1 MAITSWGHFMAFV
14 NESQKEMEYFQY
26 FKYSIAE
33 NYTEAMEIF
42 YIGIL
47 FILYGYYSGETLIKR
62 VPLIKTNL
70 MSMTIYDRIFYFS
83 LVLMIFP
90 NLLPI
95 PSALVRII
103 TMLPQ
108 VGMFI
113 FNIIGIKYKINR
125 FKLYSIVLLAITVV
139 INLFTSYLR
148 FTIIAPIFLYIISY
162 IVSEKK
168 ITYLYSIRSLPVY
181 IALIFFSVSFSKL
194 GSLRSQYEMTWEQK
208 LEVLMDFKTSDDKKV
223 SQDEFEEENKKQT
236 ILSRSTVINQLTQL
250 VKVKKED
257 GFYYG
262 ETMLYLTY
270 VFIPRFLWPEKPI
283 IQQGAWFAERIGLAY
298 RNEAGFVNNSINM
311 TIYGEAYLNFGYLG
325 IVLICFLFGYFLNFL
340 WKSSG
345 EMNNYFNLL
354 GMGFS
359 LYLIGYATFQLGSD
373 LQIVITFLSV
383 YLTFLAF
390 GYILREIFN

>member
-1 MAITSWGHFMAFV
+1 MAITSWGHFMAFL

-47 FILYGYYSGETLIKR
+47 FILWGYYSGETLIKR
-62 VPLIKTNL
+62 VPPIKTNL
-70 MSMTIYDRIFYFS
+70 MSITIYDRIFYLS
-83 LVLMIFP
+83 LVLLLFP

-95 PSALVRII
+95 PSALIRVF

-108 VGMFI
+108 IGMFI
-113 FNIIGIKYKINR
+113 FNIIGLKYKINR
-125 FKLYSIVLLAITVV
+125 FRIYSIALLAITVV
-139 INLFTSYLR
+139 LNLFSSYLR
-148 FTIIAPIFLYIISY
+148 FAIIAPILLYIISY

-168 ITYLYSIRSLPVY
+168 ITYLHSIRSLPIYV
-181 IALIFFSVSFSKL
+181 ALIFFSISFSKL
-194 GSLRSQYEMTWEQK
+194 GNLRTQYDMAWEQK
-208 LEVLMDFKTSDDKKV
+208 LEVLMDFKSSDEKKL
-223 SQDEFEEENKKQT
+223 SQDEFEEESKKQT

-250 VKVKKED
+250 VKVRKED

-298 RNEAGFVNNSINM
+298 RNDAGYVNNSINM
-311 TIYGEAYLNFGYLG
+311 TIYGEAYLNFGYIG
-325 IVLICFLFGYFLNFL
+325 VVLVCFLFGYFLNFL

-345 EMNNYFNLL
+345 EMDEYFNLL

-359 LYLIGYATFQLGSD
+359 LFLIGYATFQLGAD

-383 YLTFLAF
+383 YLTFLAC